1 MSKDCHR
8 FWVDIMTPQHCRGS
22 AKPLIFVCD
31 ASVEPFPQVIRCRSD
46 QSLAATF
53 CTFPKWLYISKD
65 AKDTAAGVPLSDMY
79 ASDCEEMLQVIVR
92 CARQMLRE
100 LPHQNTRRRR
110 MTALLQE
117 CCRVEQ
123 YQRSLAQNQN
133 KPFQTLAMRYHDF
146 LAYVDA
152 KTNLQEPATVFF
164 TSAHGRHLPDL
175 SIFQRD
181 RSMATHVAMEV
192 LRCNLRVRFHQ
203 AMKQQHALSACMAH
217 VSVEI

>member
-1 MSKDCHR
+1 MGTKVLREDSIAPEPIAVASPTSMPFVTVPFYPGSIAPELPTRCQNAMSKDCHR

-79 ASDCEEMLQVIVR
+79 ASDCEEMLQGIAR

-117 CCRVEQ
+117 CFRVEQ

-133 KPFQTLAMRYHDF
+133 KPFQTL
-146 LAYVDA
+146 
-152 KTNLQEPATVFF
+152 
-164 TSAHGRHLPDL
+164 
-175 SIFQRD
+175 
-181 RSMATHVAMEV
+181 
-192 LRCNLRVRFHQ
+192 
-203 AMKQQHALSACMAH
+203 
-217 VSVEI
+217 